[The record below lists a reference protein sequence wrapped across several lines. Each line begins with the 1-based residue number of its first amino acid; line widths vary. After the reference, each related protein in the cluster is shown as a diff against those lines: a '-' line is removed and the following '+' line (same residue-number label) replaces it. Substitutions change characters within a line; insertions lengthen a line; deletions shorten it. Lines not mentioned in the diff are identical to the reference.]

1 MPAYADRARWVGMM
15 QASIAMAPERFSSDR
30 MCRDYFEKPL
40 REIAPGAMTAVP
52 AERVEHR
59 TSSWLTRGFDAGLGT
74 FGRDDL
80 VYDDGGAPRRV
91 TKEHFEHLVRKL
103 KILRWLDRLDF
114 ESCLDLGA
122 GSDFLPALVRERFG
136 VDAYYADLVHRL
148 NLPGLGS
155 RLGKLDHAVTLD
167 LTRLPFRDGAFDV
180 VVSSEVLE
188 HLVHPVEALAEMV
201 RVARRAVVLT
211 SLEALAPDR
220 LRRVLSHLA
229 IDVRRPHVERNFFL
243 IDEFRALLGDDLRH
257 EALLSYPLAGESVL
271 AARAHR
277 RDLRRDPRPR
287 HAGARAGARRGAGAA
302 RAGAPW
308 GSSSS
313 ASPPACR
320 SRRPVPRRDAE
331 LARWLVNEVA
341 SLEYYA
347 FADAVRP
354 RRAAPCDRS
363 SEPPGP
369 APDRPVAPAL
379 LARLQCPECRGVLV
393 QDRRRA
399 PLHRLWRELLHRLR
413 RAESS
418 IRRGRTTIA
427 PHARRP
433 CAGSAVTTPRA
444 RPRSCA

>member
-1 MPAYADRARWVGMM
+1 M
-15 QASIAMAPERFSSDR
+15 
-30 MCRDYFEKPL
+30 
-40 REIAPGAMTAVP
+40 
-52 AERVEHR
+52 
-59 TSSWLTRGFDAGLGT
+59 
-74 FGRDDL
+74 
-80 VYDDGGAPRRV
+80 
-91 TKEHFEHLVRKL
+91 
-103 KILRWLDRLDF
+103 
-114 ESCLDLGA
+114 
-122 GSDFLPALVRERFG
+122 RERFG

-257 EALLSYPLAGESVL
+257 EALLCYDRSPVNPFWPRARIDATFDAIRDRDTLERALVRAAETVPHGPGTMGIVL
-271 AARAHR
+271 ARVAPGVHVAPARPEA
-277 RDLRRDPRPR
+277 DP
-287 HAGARAGARRGAGAA
+287 A
-302 RAGAPW
+302 
-308 GSSSS
+308 
-313 ASPPACR
+313 
-320 SRRPVPRRDAE
+320 

-341 SLEYYA
+341 SLEYYT
-347 FADAVRP
+347 FAELCAHGVLRVRP
-354 RRAAPCDRS
+354 EL
-363 SEPPGP
+363 EPPGP

-393 QDRRRA
+393 QDPGALRCTGCGASFSTDYGVPNLHPTRAHDDRAAREEAVRRLCGDDAVRA
-399 PLHRLWRELLHRLR
+399 ATVVRLMERLR
-413 RAESS
+413 RNE
-418 IRRGRTTIA
+418 
-427 PHARRP
+427 RP
-433 CAGSAVTTPRA
+433 PGTLKRAAWRLERALGSPLRA
-444 RPRSCA
+444 RHLWPAD

>member
-1 MPAYADRARWVGMM
+1 
-15 QASIAMAPERFSSDR
+15 
-30 MCRDYFEKPL
+30 
-40 REIAPGAMTAVP
+40 MTAVP

-59 TSSWLTRGFDAGLGT
+59 TSSWLTSQLDAGLGT

-114 ESCLDLGA
+114 ESCIDLGA
-122 GSDFLPALVRERFG
+122 GSGFLPALVRERFG

-257 EALLSYPLAGESVL
+257 EALLCYDRSPVNPFWPRARIDAIFDAIRDRDTLERALVHAAEAVPHGPGTMGIVL
-271 AARAHR
+271 ARVAPGVQVAPARPEA
-277 RDLRRDPRPR
+277 DP
-287 HAGARAGARRGAGAA
+287 A
-302 RAGAPW
+302 
-308 GSSSS
+308 
-313 ASPPACR
+313 
-320 SRRPVPRRDAE
+320 

-341 SLEYYA
+341 SLEYYT
-347 FADAVRP
+347 FAELCAHGVLRVRP
-354 RRAAPCDRS
+354 EL
-363 SEPPGP
+363 EPPGP

-393 QDRRRA
+393 QDPGALRCTGCGASFSTDYGVPNLHPTRAHDDRAAREEAVRRLCGDDAARA
-399 PLHRLWRELLHRLR
+399 ATVVRLMERLR
-413 RAESS
+413 RNE
-418 IRRGRTTIA
+418 
-427 PHARRP
+427 RP
-433 CAGSAVTTPRA
+433 PGTLKRAAWRLERALGSPLRA
-444 RPRSCA
+444 RHLWPAD